1 MLANG
6 DEQREK
12 REDAIS
18 KLVNYTGILRKGILL
33 GTAKLKKMSLKL

>member
-1 MLANG
+1 MLAKG

-12 REDAIS
+12 MKDTSQNWLI
-18 KLVNYTGILRKGILL
+18 TGTIRKGILL